1 MPRLSRRATRHIGS
15 IFIASIIVCI
25 GVYQSQQLH
34 AEQTSSIVIKQQAIN
49 NSPAA
54 VALAQLEI
62 KGRAAKTGYNRG
74 QFSQGW
80 GDIKNCDVRNY
91 ILTRD
96 LIDIT
101 LVPHTCKVATGTLID
116 PYTAL
121 TILFV
126 RGPGTSD
133 DIQIDHVVSLS
144 DAWQKGAQSL
154 SPLDRYELANDPLNL
169 LAVQGDANQTKG
181 DGDAATWLPANK
193 TYRCSYIARQIAV
206 KTKYHLWVT
215 MAEYQAMERVLTI
228 CPDQKLPS

>member
-1 MPRLSRRATRHIGS
+1 MSSRTTVRRVGS
-15 IFIASIIVCI
+15 IIVAAVIVCI
-25 GVYQSQQLH
+25 GVYQAQVLH
-34 AEQTSSIVIKQQAIN
+34 AEQNGVIVVKKQAIN

-54 VALAQLEI
+54 SALTLLDI
-62 KGRAAKTGYNRG
+62 KGRAAKTGYSRD

-80 GDIKNCDVRNY
+80 GEIKDCDVRNY
-91 ILTRD
+91 ILARD

-101 LVPHTCKVATGTLID
+101 LVPHTCKVATGTLVD

-126 RGPGTSD
+126 RGPSTSD

-144 DAWQKGAQSL
+144 DAWQKGAQGL

-193 TYRCSYIARQIAV
+193 TYRCAYVARQIAV
-206 KTKYHLWVT
+206 KTKYQLWVT
-215 MAEYQAMERVLTI
+215 LAEYQAIERVLI
-228 CPDQKLPS
+228 SCPEQKLPI

>member
-1 MPRLSRRATRHIGS
+1 MSRPSRRTLKKIGS
-15 IFIASIIVCI
+15 IFVASIIVCI
-25 GVYQSQQLH
+25 GVYQAQVLH
-34 AEQTSSIVIKQQAIN
+34 AEQSGTITITKQAVN

-54 VALAQLEI
+54 VALTLLEV
-62 KGRAAKTGYNRG
+62 KGRAPKTGYSRS

-80 GDIKNCDVRNY
+80 GTIHECDARNY
-91 ILTRD
+91 ILARD
-96 LIDIT
+96 LVDIT
-101 LVPHTCKVATGTLID
+101 LVPHTCKVAAGRLVD

-126 RGPGTSD
+126 RGPDTSD

-144 DAWQKGAQSL
+144 DAWQKGAQAL
-154 SPLDRYELANDPLNL
+154 SPLDRYEMANDPLNL
-169 LAVQGDANQTKG
+169 LAVQGDANQAKA

-193 TYRCSYIARQIAV
+193 AYRCAYTARQVAV

-215 MAEYQAMERVLTI
+215 PAEYQAIERVLTS